1 MNNQILHKQG
11 TIAEAQTVANIYEE
25 LCGGHLF
32 FHQGH
37 KSLNSQQHPK
47 SVFWMVACCR
57 LSDWQPVK

>member
-11 TIAEAQTVANIYEE
+11 TIAEAQTVTNIYEE

-47 SVFWMVACCR
+47 ICV
-57 LSDWQPVK
+57 LDGGLL